1 MKTRSLLAAGAA
13 GTSIAFLGLALLL
26 GEARGATRP
35 QPGQEGKPVAEEIL
49 ALKAEVARLKA
60 VVPDQSHAMSDVAY
74 HFTNLWFAVEK
85 ENWPL
90 AQFYSDELRS
100 HLKWA
105 VRIIPKRK
113 DAENRE
119 IDLVGILGGLETST
133 LKILDQCVK
142 ERDKPKFAKAYELQ
156 IEGCMACHRATNKP
170 YIRLHVPE
178 RPDAGIVDFRPQ

>member
-1 MKTRSLLAAGAA
+1 MKTRALMGAVLAVSAL
-13 GTSIAFLGLALLL
+13 AFLGLALVRS
-26 GEARGATRP
+26 EARGATRP
-35 QPGQEGKPVAEEIL
+35 EPGQDGKPVFEEIA

-133 LKILDQCVK
+133 LQILDICVK
-142 ERDKPKFAKAYELQ
+142 ERDKAKFAKAYELQ